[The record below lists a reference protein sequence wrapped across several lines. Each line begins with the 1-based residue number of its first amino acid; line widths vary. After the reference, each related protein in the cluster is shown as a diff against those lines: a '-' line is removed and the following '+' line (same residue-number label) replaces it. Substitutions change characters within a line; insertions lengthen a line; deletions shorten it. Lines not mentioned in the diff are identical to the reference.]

1 MASTSNGVRA
11 VALVGPAGAGK
22 TSLSEALLFASGVIG
37 RQGSIEAGTT
47 VGDATP
53 EARARKGSTEI
64 NLVRLD
70 YLGDRF
76 VVIDTPGS
84 AAFMTDGLAALESSD
99 FAILVIDPDP
109 ARAVL
114 AEPMLRRIEKIGL
127 PHAVFVNKIDQ
138 ARGRIHDLLE
148 ALQPMS
154 AAPLLARQIPIREG
168 ERITGFVDLALER
181 AYHYRPG
188 QPSEQIDIPADLSAR
203 EVSERFHMLETLAD
217 HDDALLEQLLLDETP
232 SRDAIFADLIAETQA
247 NLVVP
252 VLFGSALNGF
262 GVRRLLKM
270 LRHEVPSAKHAAERV
285 GANGSGIHVFKI
297 SHGGAVGRVALARV
311 LGAGL
316 DEGAELVGPDGEQVR
331 AGALFGLQGDKTVKV
346 AHADSGDIIAI
357 AKADNVRANAIL
369 GTKAAGDASFRL
381 IEKPAL
387 NAAIAIVTRDRKDD
401 VRLSTALH
409 KLVEEDPALEW
420 GQDAATH
427 QMLLRGVNDEHL
439 SVTLAKL
446 NRRYGVA
453 VDTQPPRIAYK
464 ETIRK
469 SATQRGRHKKQS
481 GGHGQYGDCII
492 EVRPLPRGE
501 GFCFED
507 RITGGVIP
515 KQWIPAVE
523 AGVRDAM
530 EKGPLGFPVVDVAV
544 MLVDGSYHSVDSS
557 EIAFRMA
564 GRTAMADALAR
575 CAPLLLEPMCHVSI
589 TAPSSATSKVT
600 SAVSSRRGQ
609 MLGID
614 SADGKGRWDRLEA
627 MLPEAGRHGL
637 DAELRSLSQGLASYE
652 AQFDHLAELGG
663 KMADEVVRQAITA

>member
-501 GFCFED
+501 GFRFED

-564 GRTAMADALAR
+564 GRTAMAEALAR